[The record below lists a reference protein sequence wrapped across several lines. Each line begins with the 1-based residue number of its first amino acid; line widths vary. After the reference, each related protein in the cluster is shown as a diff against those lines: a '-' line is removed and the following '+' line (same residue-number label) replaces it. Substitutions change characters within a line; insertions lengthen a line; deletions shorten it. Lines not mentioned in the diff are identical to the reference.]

1 MILFVKNSMQSLI
14 SKSDSDCPNSSNNIF
29 RGYGNFDVH
38 KTNVPNLSALS
49 NVSNILHVHGFF
61 GDQG

>member
-1 MILFVKNSMQSLI
+1 MQSLI